1 MSHDSKL
8 EYMRTFVWLLLL
20 ACASAT
26 ADAQRLLTLD
36 SCRAMALDNNKQ
48 MSIGRAKQEVAK
60 SVRKSARTKYLP
72 HVNAIGSYLFNS
84 REISILNDGQ
94 KTALG
99 SIGTTALSGAGSDLQ
114 NFSASMTADQK
125 ATIDNILVSFN
136 TNTEQMMGDLGS
148 QLSGATATM
157 NAEGQKIVDAFRT
170 DTRNIFAGSIVLT
183 QPIFMGGSLIAM
195 NKLTDLGEELEANT
209 METTR
214 QQTLYNIDKAYWT
227 VVSLRHKKKLVD
239 SFLELVKKLD
249 SDVNKMIREGVATR
263 ADGLNVS
270 VKVNEAEMTVTQV
283 DNGLSLARMLLC
295 QLCGLPLDEQVTLAD
310 EKTEAIATVAAE
322 QRADAGM
329 AMENRPE
336 LKVLQN
342 TIDMSKQATNI
353 LKAGNLP
360 QVALVGGYSISNPNV
375 YDGFQ
380 TKFGGAWNI
389 GVLIRIPVW
398 NWGDVAYKVR
408 AAKGATTI
416 AELEMAEAREKIEL
430 QVSQSA
436 FKVNEASKKLV
447 MATASTDRAE
457 ENLRCANLGFK
468 EGVIQL
474 STVMEAQTAWLQA
487 QSQKI
492 DAEIDVKLSQVNMQK
507 ALGTLQQQ

>member
-1 MSHDSKL
+1 MANDRKQL
-8 EYMRTFVWLLLL
+8 YMRTFAWLLLL
-20 ACASAT
+20 AYASAT
-26 ADAQRLLTLD
+26 AEAQRLLTLD
-36 SCRAMALDNNKQ
+36 SCRAMALSNNKQ

-60 SVRKSARTKYLP
+60 NVRKSARTKYLP
-72 HVNAIGSYLFNS
+72 HVNAIGSYLFTS

-99 SIGTTALSGAGSDLQ
+99 SIGTTAFSGMSADLQ
-114 NFSASMTADQK
+114 SFGANMTADQK
-125 ATIDNILVSFN
+125 ATIDNMLASFN
-136 TNTEQMMGDLGS
+136 SNTEQMMGDIGS
-148 QLSGATATM
+148 QLSGAAATM

-170 DTRNIFAGSIVLT
+170 DTRNIFAGAIVLT

-195 NKLTDLGEELEANT
+195 NKLADLSEELEANT

-227 VVSLRHKKKLVD
+227 VVSLKHKKKLAD

-249 SDVNKMIREGVATR
+249 GDVNKMIKEGVATR
-263 ADGLNVS
+263 SDGLNVS

-283 DNGLSLARMLLC
+283 DDGLTLARMLLC
-295 QLCGLPLDEQVTLAD
+295 QLCGLPLDEQITLAD
-310 EKTEAIATVAAE
+310 ENTEAIATLAAE
-322 QRADAGM
+322 QRADTEM
-329 AMENRPE
+329 AVENRPE
-336 LKVLQN
+336 LKALQN
-342 TIDMSKQATNI
+342 TIDISKQATNI

-380 TKFGGAWNI
+380 TKFGGAWNV

-430 QVSQSA
+430 QVNQSA
-436 FKVNEASKKLV
+436 FKVNEANKKLA

-474 STVMEAQTAWLQA
+474 ATVMEAQTAWLQA

-492 DAEIDVKLSQVNMQK
+492 DAEIDVKLSQVNMKK